1 MSRLTVNPGA
11 GFTLIELIIL
21 VAVSSV
27 VLSGVHSW
35 YANHATRIKI
45 DVALSTADSAKMA
58 INIAC
63 TEDPSATALTN
74 NLVAYNFPTS
84 PYVEGVTISGSC
96 TSPIIT
102 VLTVNTGLLIDPTL
116 TITGDNSVN
125 NVQRS
130 WTCASDGLDIHV
142 PDTCNSCFFPVK
154 RGNSVLPGRAGC
166 ISLLIVSQ
174 WN

>member
-27 VLSGVHSW
+27 VLSGVHAW
-35 YANHATRIKI
+35 YANHATRTKI
-45 DVALSTADSAKMA
+45 GVALSTAYSAKMA

-130 WTCASDGLDIHV
+130 WTCGSDGLDIHV
-142 PDTCNSCFFPVK
+142 PDTC
-154 RGNSVLPGRAGC
+154 
-166 ISLLIVSQ
+166 IS
-174 WN
+174 